1 MLILLLLRQ
10 KFLQFELNWIL
21 PELDGRHLNLGS
33 SILNLQN
40 KLLMWLFRSETL
52 NNLQYNTTVLILL
65 KCPRYN
71 LLKIVGAT
79 TDTTDTSQDDV
90 DCWYLLMRWPGRRQ
104 ANANVMLHK
113 QREELTSW
121 PMTRPD
127 QITWQDGLT
136 GHQNYKHQLD
146 TNLPLTSHWPQ
157 TDLREKIHPSFLFK
171 LK

>member
-1 MLILLLLRQ
+1 MILNYIEIFCFILVPNHLLLEMLILLLLRQ

-127 QITWQDGLT
+127 QITWQERRT
-136 GHQNYKHQLD
+136 GRQHKYKHQLD
-146 TNLPLTSHWPQ
+146 TN
-157 TDLREKIHPSFLFK
+157 F
-171 LK
+171 